1 MCKGMRVNVTSASK
15 LTDDRQRAHWHGPR
29 GVHEVPLGSLPA
41 EARLVASRE
50 GGLCAWHDGAD
61 EAHATMETK
70 PSDPLV
76 ALHRRGAHFSTRRFL
91 MGLKRKTTVH
101 PELLRYTEKQ
111 LRAHM
116 KEFPP
121 CRGCCLGK
129 ATRVSGRTQR
139 NPQTSPDALRL
150 GECWEADTCFPI
162 RPVGCDG
169 SNGFMLLRESK
180 SGMLFDA
187 SVVHKSDSA
196 LAMLE
201 ILRAVAPTLPKLP
214 DHATMRVVRVDDGEI
229 NSNWARSEL
238 AQIGFQLDVGA
249 PLHRNSIPLVDRA
262 MRLVEDGVRTL
273 VNAAEAPPAEHPHAR
288 KHFVR
293 VHNVTPQESLGWR
306 TPHQMFHG
314 KVPDLSRLRPWC
326 SPVLVT
332 MMHGTER
339 VKSERT
345 APAACIGF
353 YLGTPTHNRGH
364 LVRIPGKKEPA
375 VRHNV
380 RFFEDATPTT
390 KLKPLPPS
398 QRQPLVFR
406 VPTEPEPTVSD
417 QGEWSPALWSVRPGG
432 ERQEDH
438 VRAVDEAR
446 EKVRAEMEQ
455 KASGMAEVE
464 EKNVPPMGSKRQ
476 NRGVPP

>member
-1 MCKGMRVNVTSASK
+1 
-15 LTDDRQRAHWHGPR
+15 
-29 GVHEVPLGSLPA
+29 
-41 EARLVASRE
+41 
-50 GGLCAWHDGAD
+50 
-61 EAHATMETK
+61 
-70 PSDPLV
+70 
-76 ALHRRGAHFSTRRFL
+76 

-262 MRLVEDGVRTL
+262 MQERTHGSCSMHWLPSWHTHAQSRTL
-273 VNAAEAPPAEHPHAR
+273 GAHPRQERASRATQRPILRGCYADYKVEAPPTLPAPTLGVSRPHGAR
-288 KHFVR
+288 TH
-293 VHNVTPQESLGWR
+293 
-306 TPHQMFHG
+306 
-314 KVPDLSRLRPWC
+314 RL
-326 SPVLVT
+326 
-332 MMHGTER
+332 
-339 VKSERT
+339 
-345 APAACIGF
+345 
-353 YLGTPTHNRGH
+353 
-364 LVRIPGKKEPA
+364 
-375 VRHNV
+375 
-380 RFFEDATPTT
+380 
-390 KLKPLPPS
+390 
-398 QRQPLVFR
+398 
-406 VPTEPEPTVSD
+406 
-417 QGEWSPALWSVRPGG
+417 
-432 ERQEDH
+432 
-438 VRAVDEAR
+438 
-446 EKVRAEMEQ
+446 
-455 KASGMAEVE
+455 
-464 EKNVPPMGSKRQ
+464 
-476 NRGVPP
+476 